1 MQDLFKNPGI
11 KATEDEGSFAMY
23 EEAFRNFVSSH
34 ENCLRYEDDEEKIAL
49 TYDIY
54 DSQRDMKFQLDI
66 WRVNG
71 GRKREKEGPHPHT
84 ILVKRQLRV

>member
-11 KATEDEGSFAMY
+11 KATEEGSVAMY
-23 EEAFRNFVSSH
+23 EEAFRIFVSSH
-34 ENCLRYEDDEEKIAL
+34 DNYLRYEDDEEKIAL